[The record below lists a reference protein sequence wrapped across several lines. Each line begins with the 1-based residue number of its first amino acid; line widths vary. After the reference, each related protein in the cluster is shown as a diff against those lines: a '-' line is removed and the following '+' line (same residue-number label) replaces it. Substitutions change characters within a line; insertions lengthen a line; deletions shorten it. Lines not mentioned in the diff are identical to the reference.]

1 MSALSGENGQ
11 NGLRVKSNSK
21 EPLDPSTLREL
32 THQSLWLDTCSE
44 QVWNCPFRLALRL
57 ISLLFI
63 HLSRIFHSTVLCAYP
78 PRTAVRS
85 HLSPFILSYQHLE
98 TGSRVSNKSWN
109 ISCIC
114 SVLIFESGRSSS
126 VQFMFPVF
134 ICCVITT
141 HTLHFNPFCSLK
153 TDKYACKVLC
163 WHA

>member
-11 NGLRVKSNSK
+11 NGLRVISNSK

-44 QVWNCPFRLALRL
+44 QVWNCPFRPALRL

-63 HLSRIFHSTVLCAYP
+63 HLSRIFHSTVLYAHP

-98 TGSRVSNKSWN
+98 TGSRVSNESWN
-109 ISCIC
+109 ISRIC
-114 SVLIFESGRSSS
+114 SALIFESGRSSWVHVS
-126 VQFMFPVF
+126 SLYLLCDSHP
-134 ICCVITT
+134 
-141 HTLHFNPFCSLK
+141 HFAFQPFL
-153 TDKYACKVLC
+153 
-163 WHA
+163 